1 MSMIQPI
8 PPEDFDEWVTLYLN
22 AFPGEHPV
30 RSPEH
35 WQHTTEHLL
44 ALADEPTVRFYGL
57 YRQGSLL
64 GGMCVHDYTMN
75 VFGRPTPVGGVGH
88 LSVHLAHKKEHIAKE
103 LVAFW
108 LEHCRARGQVLAL
121 LHPFR
126 PDFYRRMG
134 FGYGPKM
141 SQYRLRPSALPRG
154 PSKAHVRLLGASEVD
169 AVVDCYTRYA
179 RRTHGMIE
187 MTAWDARALAR
198 PELLIAGYER
208 EGRLEGYVTF
218 GFEPGE
224 HSLYADMHVWDLLA
238 PTPEALSELLTFLHT
253 QADQIRYITFETLD
267 ETFHFALADPRWPGQ
282 PLIPPA
288 YHHTNRQG
296 VGLMLRVTDVRR
308 ALAALEARDF
318 GGRTCRLWLRVADSF
333 LPANATELSLGFEE
347 GRLVLDA
354 AGEPEAELRLSVGE
368 FSSLLMGVLPL
379 RRLVHYGLAE
389 VSPPACVDVLDRAFA
404 VRDAPVC
411 LTRF

>member
-1 MSMIQPI
+1 MSVIQPI

-35 WQHTTEHLL
+35 WNLTKEHLL
-44 ALADEPTVRFYGL
+44 ALGEEPTAGFYGL
-57 YRQGSLL
+57 YRHGRLF

-75 VFGRPTPVGGVGH
+75 FFGTPAPVGGVGH

-103 LVAFW
+103 LVTYW
-108 LEHCRARGQVLAL
+108 LERCRERGQILAL

-141 SQYRLRPSALPRG
+141 SQFRLRPSALPRG
-154 PSKAHVRLLGASEVD
+154 PSKSSVRLVGPDEVD
-169 AVVDCYTRYA
+169 AVVECYTRYA

-187 MTAWDARALAR
+187 MTAWDANALRR

-208 EGRLEGYVTF
+208 AGRLEGYVTF
-218 GFEPGE
+218 TFEPGE
-224 HSLYADMHVWDLLA
+224 HSLYADMHVWDLIA
-238 PTPEALSELLTFLHT
+238 ETPDALSELLTFLHS

-267 ETFHFALADPRWPGQ
+267 ETLHFVLADPRWPNQG
-282 PLIPPA
+282 LIPPA
-288 YHHTNRQG
+288 YHPINRQG
-296 VGLMLRVTDVRR
+296 VGLMVRVTDVRR
-308 ALAALEARDF
+308 ALELLRERDW
-318 GGRTCRLWLRVADSF
+318 GGQTCRLSLRVADSF
-333 LPANATELSLGFEE
+333 LPANAACIRLGLE
-347 GRLVLDA
+347 G
-354 AGEPEAELRLSVGE
+354 GQLRLDVTGDPQVELCLDVSE
-368 FSSLLMGVLPL
+368 FSALLYGAVPL
-379 RRLVHYGLAE
+379 RRLVRYGLAQ
-389 VSPPACVDVLDRAFA
+389 VSDPAYVDVLDRAFA